1 MSQDGQVITIGN
13 EPFRCPEALFQPS
26 LLGMESRGIH
36 ETTFASIIKCD
47 VELSK
52 DFHANV
58 ILSGGSSMYFG
69 IEKRMKKEIAHLAPR
84 AMTVKVTREKLSLV
98 RVKLTLMRVSLQ
110 FGIFEFRVE
119 EQLKHLKIFR
129 QT

>member
-1 MSQDGQVITIGN
+1 
-13 EPFRCPEALFQPS
+13 
-26 LLGMESRGIH
+26 
-36 ETTFASIIKCD
+36 
-47 VELSK
+47 
-52 DFHANV
+52 
-58 ILSGGSSMYFG
+58 MYFG